1 MQVFDFDSYLLL
13 VGKQSIDLFNYFK
26 LPELHG
32 LNIYD
37 CINHDETPQ
46 NVYIAGMCNLIPC
59 SDKPYL
65 FINLYRL
72 EGNYK
77 DVTLVMHECMHLAL
91 ILFDY
96 DIEYFEEEI
105 ISLAEQETHK
115 LLCILEKFRLNPDLL

>member
-1 MQVFDFDSYLLL
+1 MQVFDFDSFIFL

-37 CINHDETPQ
+37 CIRYEETQ
-46 NVYIAGMCNLIPC
+46 SDVYIAGMCNYIPL
-59 SDKPYL
+59 STKPFL

-77 DVTLVMHECMHLAL
+77 DVTLLMHECMHLAL
-91 ILFDY
+91 MLY
-96 DIEYFEEEI
+96 NYNLQCEEQI
-105 ISLAEQETHK
+105 ITFAEQTTNK
-115 LLCILEKFRLNPDLL
+115 LICILEKFRLSTEI